1 MRLRDGA
8 KLIYPDQVLPL
19 VLAQKLEWELD
30 QTVVRKAIRE
40 LSGNLPMLPG
50 FKVAFNFFPEN
61 IRHEQLTNLFD
72 VALKTA
78 QPRGFK
84 FELEVLE
91 HHYKSE
97 MLQEIA
103 QLKHAGFQISVDDF
117 GTGYSNLAS
126 VKAMAPDLLKIDKS
140 FVFEMQDA
148 SVRSSLIPEIVGIAR
163 AVGALVIA
171 EGVEYEEQRRMLL
184 GFGVDFG
191 QGYWFARPMDIG
203 SLTRYLQNGTGAGK
217 ATGQG

>member
-1 MRLRDGA
+1 
-8 KLIYPDQVLPL
+8 
-19 VLAQKLEWELD
+19 
-30 QTVVRKAIRE
+30 
-40 LSGNLPMLPG
+40 
-50 FKVAFNFFPEN
+50 
-61 IRHEQLTNLFD
+61 
-72 VALKTA
+72 
-78 QPRGFK
+78 
-84 FELEVLE
+84 
-91 HHYKSE
+91 
-97 MLQEIA
+97 
-103 QLKHAGFQISVDDF
+103 
-117 GTGYSNLAS
+117 
-126 VKAMAPDLLKIDKS
+126 MAPDLLKIDKS